1 MTPMKIQ
8 KTFNLLDF
16 KQKFQQ
22 QILEETKHLTEAEE
36 IRYLHHRVNLGTLG
50 QWWQSITDT

>member
-1 MTPMKIQ
+1 MKIQ